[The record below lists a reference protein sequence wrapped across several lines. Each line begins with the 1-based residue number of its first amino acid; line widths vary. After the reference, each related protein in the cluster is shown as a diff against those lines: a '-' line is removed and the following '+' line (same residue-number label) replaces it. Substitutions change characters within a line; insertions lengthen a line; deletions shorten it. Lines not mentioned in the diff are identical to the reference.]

1 LSSASH
7 VVNIAPRGTSTITT
21 RDIGLRGDRF
31 ALESLEIRI
40 PFKGWRIR
48 TVTAEGQTRILTVS

>member
-1 LSSASH
+1 LSSASY
-7 VVNIAPRGTSTITT
+7 VVNIAPRGASIMSTC
-21 RDIGLRGDRF
+21 DISLRGDRF

-48 TVTAEGQTRILTVS
+48 TVTIEGQTCILTVS